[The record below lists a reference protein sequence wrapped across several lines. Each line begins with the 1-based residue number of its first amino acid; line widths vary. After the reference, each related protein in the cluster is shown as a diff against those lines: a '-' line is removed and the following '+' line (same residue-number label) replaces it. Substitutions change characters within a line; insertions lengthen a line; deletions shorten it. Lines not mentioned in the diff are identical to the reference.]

1 MVVVSAQPTATGGIG
16 FVPEMGASSVE
27 APGGCVDCH
36 DYFEIHV

>member
-16 FVPEMGASSVE
+16 FVPEMGSSE